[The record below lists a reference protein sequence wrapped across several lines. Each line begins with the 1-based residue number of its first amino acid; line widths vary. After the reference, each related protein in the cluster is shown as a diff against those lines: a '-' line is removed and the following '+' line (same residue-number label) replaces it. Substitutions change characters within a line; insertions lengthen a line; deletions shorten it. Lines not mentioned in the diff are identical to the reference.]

1 METIVEVNALAAQI
15 AALIMAAQV
24 ATPPPPREPQV
35 PTLFTVSEAA
45 TNLRCAQ
52 STVWQVLRARELRS
66 TRVGRRRFIPAD
78 AITEYL
84 AGMSA

>member
-1 METIVEVNALAAQI
+1 METTVEANALAAQI
-15 AALIMAAQV
+15 AALITAAQV
-24 ATPPPPREPQV
+24 ATTPPPREPQV
-35 PTLFTVSEAA
+35 PTLFTVPEAA
-45 TNLRCAQ
+45 KHLRCAE
-52 STVWQVLRARELRS
+52 STVWQLLRAGELRS